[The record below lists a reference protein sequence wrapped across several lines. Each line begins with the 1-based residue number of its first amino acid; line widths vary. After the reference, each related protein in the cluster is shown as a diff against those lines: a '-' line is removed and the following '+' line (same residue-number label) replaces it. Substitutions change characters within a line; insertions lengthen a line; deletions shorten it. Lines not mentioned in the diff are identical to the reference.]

1 MEMLPKINRIT
12 VDLDISNLKDD
23 VFKLVKN
30 YIYAVRKYGKD
41 RVHVFLTSSK
51 RGFRIHIET
60 EVDILT
66 NLIERAI
73 MDDDP
78 YRIVFSLKRYGM
90 SGNPE
95 ELDVSFYAKKYLRLG
110 KTGEVEKINMEDI
123 IGKDLIEK
131 LTDVYG
137 TKEFEELLKQNFD
150 KIVDN
155 IKKIIKPQKVLYIS
169 IDSKYLDEIYDFLKE
184 RLVRFRVFSDIYTE
198 GNVIIRIVGSES
210 LIEEVLSRFS
220 DKIYK
225 YKILE
230 EISKL

>member
-30 YIYAVRKYGKD
+30 YIYAIRKYGKD

-110 KTGEVEKINMEDI
+110 KVGEIEKINMEEI
-123 IGKDLIEK
+123 IGKELTEK
-131 LTDVYG
+131 LIDAYG
-137 TKEFEELLKQNFD
+137 TKKFEELLRQNFD
-150 KIVDN
+150 KIVEN
-155 IKKIIKPQKVLYIS
+155 IKRIIKPQKVLYIS
-169 IDSKYLDEIYDFLKE
+169 IDGRYLEEIYEFLKE
-184 RLVRFRVFSDIYTE
+184 RLARFKVFSDIYTD
-198 GNVIIRIVGSES
+198 GNVIIRVVGSEP
-210 LIEEVLSRFS
+210 LIEEILSRFS
-220 DKIYK
+220 DRIYK

-230 EISKL
+230 EVSKL

>member
-1 MEMLPKINRIT
+1 MLPKINRIT

-23 VFKLVKN
+23 VFKLIKN

-41 RVHVFLTSSK
+41 KVYVFLTSSK

-78 YRIVFSLKRYGM
+78 YRIIFSLKRYGM

-95 ELDVSFYAKKYLRLG
+95 ELDVSFYTKKYLRLG
-110 KTGEVEKINMEDI
+110 KTGEIEEINMEEI
-123 IGKDLIEK
+123 VGKDLIDK
-131 LTDVYG
+131 LIDTYG
-137 TKEFEELLKQNFD
+137 TEKFEELLKQNFD
-150 KIVDN
+150 RIVEN
-155 IKKIIKPQKVLYIS
+155 IRRIIKPQKVLYIS
-169 IDSKYLDEIYDFLKE
+169 INGKYLEEIYNFLRE
-184 RLVRFRVFSDIYTE
+184 RMIRFRVFSDIYTE
-198 GNVIIRIVGSES
+198 GNVIIRIIGSES

-220 DKIYK
+220 DNIYK

-230 EISKL
+230 ETTKL